1 MEPIRFAS
9 IGTSHIADVFLDAVS
24 PLPEDIAYVG
34 CYSRSLEKAQEFGS
48 AHGAHL
54 FFDDLDKLGAC
65 EEIDAV
71 YIASPNTL
79 HYEQALRL
87 LRAGKHVLLEKP
99 FCPTYKEGLEVFQVA
114 HESGVQIM
122 EGLRSI
128 HDPGFG
134 VVRDTMKSIGTT
146 RSATI
151 RFSKFSGRWELLQ
164 SGQTPSCF
172 DPRRAGG
179 SLLDIGIYT
188 VEFAIGLFGAPDTVQ
203 ATGVLVD
210 VPGIDTA
217 LPYHQIDVSGQALL
231 GYKDKVVNLS
241 WGKTSDN
248 HIPSQIEGE
257 KGTILITTESD
268 PRAVSL
274 VIPKPITG
282 AWGMGE
288 GVEHPLDVE
297 DAPNNIACELKD
309 FVAGLRGQDAEI
321 MSIEESERVT
331 LESLRVMDQ
340 IREQIGVIFA

>member
-1 MEPIRFAS
+1 
-9 IGTSHIADVFLDAVS
+9 
-24 PLPEDIAYVG
+24 
-34 CYSRSLEKAQEFGS
+34 
-48 AHGAHL
+48 
-54 FFDDLDKLGAC
+54 
-65 EEIDAV
+65 
-71 YIASPNTL
+71 
-79 HYEQALRL
+79 
-87 LRAGKHVLLEKP
+87 
-99 FCPTYKEGLEVFQVA
+99 
-114 HESGVQIM
+114 M

-241 WGKTSDN
+241 WVKPL
-248 HIPSQIEGE
+248 IIIFLLKLKE
-257 KGTILITTESD
+257 KRAPFSLQPNRILVQFLLSFQS
-268 PRAVSL
+268 PLL
-274 VIPKPITG
+274 VLG
-282 AWGMGE
+282 NG
-288 GVEHPLDVE
+288 
-297 DAPNNIACELKD
+297 
-309 FVAGLRGQDAEI
+309 
-321 MSIEESERVT
+321 
-331 LESLRVMDQ
+331 
-340 IREQIGVIFA
+340 